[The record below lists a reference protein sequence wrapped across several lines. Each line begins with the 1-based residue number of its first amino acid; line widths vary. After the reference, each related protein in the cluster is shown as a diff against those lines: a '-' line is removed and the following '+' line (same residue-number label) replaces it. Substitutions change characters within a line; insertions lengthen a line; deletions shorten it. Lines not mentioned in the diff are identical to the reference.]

1 MDYQGPL
8 GREETEAH
16 EDIGVTEAPLGKRV
30 TLGPQATFLIWNV
43 SLGTP
48 AG

>member
-1 MDYQGPL
+1 MDYRAPL

-16 EDIGVTEAPLGKRV
+16 EEIWVMEAPLGKRV

-48 AG
+48 VG